1 MLAQLAGWESPLKVS
16 HMLVL
21 YYFCV
26 GRRWESIIPMDH
38 IIFVRFARYMRVREI
53 VILSKVCPF
62 FGIRGSWEN
71 ICFGSDINWMLHL
84 CSVMF
89 FQPAHIP
96 KKTLGKFLGKYYT
109 E

>member
-1 MLAQLAGWESPLKVS
+1 MVRVYYMREESIFHKNEKIQYFVYFIILLLWVT
-16 HMLVL
+16 MRLVL

-84 CSVMF
+84 C
-89 FQPAHIP
+89 
-96 KKTLGKFLGKYYT
+96 
-109 E
+109 